1 MSNASQIP
9 FAPTGDTI
17 VIPSDSTA
25 PTGVGTVAAT
35 GVGQYRVVN
44 SGSVIVHLGYG
55 SSASIATANAV
66 AAIAGTPSKSVP
78 LVPGAVEVLR
88 FSNNAF
94 FSALSASPVSVYVTP
109 GQGI

>member
-9 FAPTGDTI
+9 FSPTGAT
-17 VIPSDSTA
+17 VVVPSDTVA
-25 PTGVGTVAAT
+25 PTGVATTSTT

-44 SGSVIVHLGYG
+44 SGAVMVHLGYG

-94 FSALSASPVSVYVTP
+94 FSALSASPVSVYITP